1 MYIISQG
8 KLRAYSVILTFIAAV
23 FLSLEVWAQ
32 SESRIYLL
40 HSDRLFHD
48 TQIDAKAQILVGNV
62 QFRHDDVFMYCDS
75 ALFYEASNSLDAF
88 GNVRMVQGDTVS
100 LVGDVMYY
108 DGLDKLARVRNNVVL
123 IHGQMTLYT
132 DSLDYDRLYNVGYFF
147 EGGRIVTTDN
157 EMTSDW
163 GEYRPETKV
172 AVFNYNVHMVSPAPP
187 QQTRTT
193 LLTDTLYYNTVT
205 SVANARGPSTIDDGG
220 CHIYTEFGY
229 MNSKSND
236 LTLLMRSEM
245 SNNGKKLIGD
255 SIVWNSV
262 DSIGEAFGNVVYTD
276 LLNKNAMT
284 GNYCYY
290 DDRTGYSLGTD
301 SACIIDFSQGAD
313 TMYMH
318 ADSIKMYSFNLKTD
332 SAYRTMHAYNHVRMF
347 RRDMQGVCDSLVY
360 QTRDSMMI
368 MYKDPIVWTGSQQ
381 LLGEEIQAFMN
392 DSTIDSI
399 YVLRQTLSC
408 ERLDSLHY
416 NQVAGHEMHSYM
428 ENGELKMTHVIG
440 NVIVNYF
447 PLDED
452 SLLIAMNHMES
463 TEMKMYMGENR
474 RMKKIWMP
482 AATGT
487 FYPIPMIPGDVRF
500 LENFQWFDYVRP
512 LDPQDIF
519 NWRGKSSGTEL
530 KKSVQ
535 RKAPL
540 QNIKKIGKKHGN
552 VQDASAQKI

>member
-1 MYIISQG
+1 M
-8 KLRAYSVILTFIAAV
+8 SVLFSAE
-23 FLSLEVWAQ
+23 LWAQ
-32 SESRIYLL
+32 GESRIFLL

-48 TQIDAKAQILVGNV
+48 IEIDAQAQILVGNV

-88 GNVRMVQGDTVS
+88 GNVRMVQGDTLS
-100 LVGDVMYY
+100 LTGDILYY

-123 IHGQMTLYT
+123 VHGQMTLYT

-147 EGGRIVTTDN
+147 EGGHLITQDN
-157 EMTSDW
+157 DMTSDW
-163 GEYRPETKV
+163 GEYRPQTKV
-172 AVFNYNVHMVSPAPP
+172 AVFNYNVHLVSPAPP
-187 QQTRTT
+187 QQVRTT

-220 CHIYTEFGY
+220 CHIYTEMGY
-229 MNSKSND
+229 VNSKNNN
-236 LTLLMRSEM
+236 LTLLNRSEM

-262 DSIGEAFGNVVYTD
+262 DSIGEAFGNVFYSD
-276 LLNKNAMT
+276 MLNNNAMT

-290 DDRTGYSLGTD
+290 NDRMGYTLGTD
-301 SACIIDFSQGAD
+301 SACILDYSQGAD

-318 ADSIKMYSFNLKTD
+318 GDSIKMFTYNINTD
-332 SAYRTMHAYNHVRMF
+332 SAYRTMHAYNHVRMY

-360 QTRDSMMI
+360 LANDSMMI

-416 NQVAGHEMHSYM
+416 NQVAGQEMHSYM

-452 SLLIAMNHMES
+452 SLMVAMNHIES
-463 TEMKMYMGENR
+463 TEMKMFMGENR
-474 RMKKIWMP
+474 RMRKIWMP

-487 FYPIPMIPGDVRF
+487 FYPIPMIPGNVRF

-512 LDPQDIF
+512 QNPQDIF
-519 NWRGKSSGTEL
+519 NWRGKSKGTEL

-535 RKAPL
+535 RTVPL
-540 QNIKKIGKKHGN
+540 QKLDKIGKKHGN
-552 VQDASAQKI
+552 VQNQGAEKI

>member
-1 MYIISQG
+1 M
-8 KLRAYSVILTFIAAV
+8 RAYSVILTFIAAV

-163 GEYRPETKV
+163 GEYRPETKM

-245 SNNGKKLIGD
+245 GNNGKKLIGD

-301 SACIIDFSQGAD
+301 SACIMDFSQGAD

-318 ADSIKMYSFNLKTD
+318 ADSIKMFSFNLKTD

-447 PLDED
+447 PLAED

>member
-1 MYIISQG
+1 M
-8 KLRAYSVILTFIAAV
+8 RAYSVILTFIAAV

-236 LTLLMRSEM
+236 PTLLMRSEM

-519 NWRGKSSGTEL
+519 KWRGKSSGTEL

>member
-1 MYIISQG
+1 M
-8 KLRAYSVILTFIAAV
+8 RAYSVILTFIAAV

-301 SACIIDFSQGAD
+301 SACVMDFSQGAD

-347 RRDMQGVCDSLVY
+347 RKDMQGVCDSLVY
-360 QTRDSMMI
+360 LTNDSMMI
-368 MYKDPIVWTGSQQ
+368 MYKDPILWTGNQQ

>member
-1 MYIISQG
+1 M
-8 KLRAYSVILTFIAAV
+8 RAYSVILTFIAAV

-48 TQIDAKAQILVGNV
+48 IQIDAKAQILVGNV

-163 GEYRPETKV
+163 GEYRPDTKV

>member
-1 MYIISQG
+1 M
-8 KLRAYSVILTFIAAV
+8 RAYSVILTFIAAV

-100 LVGDVMYY
+100 LVGDVMFY

-519 NWRGKSSGTEL
+519 KWRGKSSGTEL

>member
-1 MYIISQG
+1 M
-8 KLRAYSVILTFIAAV
+8 SVLFSAE
-23 FLSLEVWAQ
+23 LWAQ
-32 SESRIYLL
+32 GESRIFLL

-48 TQIDAKAQILVGNV
+48 TEIDAQAQILVGNV

-88 GNVRMVQGDTVS
+88 GNVRMVQGDTLS
-100 LVGDVMYY
+100 LTGDILYY

-123 IHGQMTLYT
+123 VHGQMTLYT

-147 EGGRIVTTDN
+147 EGGHLITQDN
-157 EMTSDW
+157 DMTSDW
-163 GEYRPETKV
+163 GEYRPQTKV
-172 AVFNYNVHMVSPAPP
+172 AVFNYNVHLVSPAPP
-187 QQTRTT
+187 QQARTT

-220 CHIYTEFGY
+220 CHIYTEMGY
-229 MNSKSND
+229 VNSKNNN
-236 LTLLMRSEM
+236 LTLLNRSEM

-262 DSIGEAFGNVVYTD
+262 DSIGEAFGNVFYSD
-276 LLNKNAMT
+276 MLNNNAMT

-290 DDRTGYSLGTD
+290 NDRMGYTLGTD
-301 SACIIDFSQGAD
+301 SACILDYSQGAD

-318 ADSIKMYSFNLKTD
+318 GDSIKMFTYNINTD
-332 SAYRTMHAYNHVRMF
+332 SAYRTMHAYNHVRMY
-347 RRDMQGVCDSLVY
+347 RSDMQGVCDSLVY
-360 QTRDSMMI
+360 LTSDSMMI
-368 MYKDPIVWTGSQQ
+368 MYNDPIVWAGSQQ
-381 LLGEEIQAFMN
+381 LLGEEIQVFMN

-399 YVLRQTLSC
+399 YVLRQTFSC

-416 NQVAGHEMHSYM
+416 NQVAGQEMHSYM

-447 PLDED
+447 PLDDD
-452 SLLIAMNHMES
+452 SLMVAMNHIES
-463 TEMKMYMGENR
+463 TEMKMFMGENR
-474 RMKKIWMP
+474 RMRKIWMP

-487 FYPIPMIPGDVRF
+487 FYPIPMIPGNVRF

-512 LDPQDIF
+512 QNPQDIF
-519 NWRGKSSGTEL
+519 KWRGKSKGTEL

-535 RKAPL
+535 RTVPL
-540 QNIKKIGKKHGN
+540 QKLDKIGKKHGN
-552 VQDASAQKI
+552 VQNQGAEKI

>member
-1 MYIISQG
+1 M
-8 KLRAYSVILTFIAAV
+8 RAYSVILTFIVAV

-463 TEMKMYMGENR
+463 TEMKMFMGENR

>member
-1 MYIISQG
+1 M
-8 KLRAYSVILTFIAAV
+8 RAYSVIISFIVAV

-399 YVLRQTLSC
+399 YVLRQALSC

-463 TEMKMYMGENR
+463 TEMKMFMGENR

>member
-1 MYIISQG
+1 M
-8 KLRAYSVILTFIAAV
+8 SVLFSAE
-23 FLSLEVWAQ
+23 LWAQ
-32 SESRIYLL
+32 GESRIFLL

-48 TQIDAKAQILVGNV
+48 IEIDAQAQILVGNV

-88 GNVRMVQGDTVS
+88 GNVRMVQGDTLS
-100 LVGDVMYY
+100 LTGDILYY

-123 IHGQMTLYT
+123 VHGQMTLYT

-147 EGGRIVTTDN
+147 EGGHLITQDN
-157 EMTSDW
+157 DMTSDW
-163 GEYRPETKV
+163 GEYRPQTKV
-172 AVFNYNVHMVSPAPP
+172 AVFNYNVHLVSPAPP
-187 QQTRTT
+187 QQVRTT

-220 CHIYTEFGY
+220 CHIYTEMGY
-229 MNSKSND
+229 VNSKNNN
-236 LTLLMRSEM
+236 LTLLNRSEM

-262 DSIGEAFGNVVYTD
+262 DSIGEAFGNVFYSD
-276 LLNKNAMT
+276 MLNNNAMT

-290 DDRTGYSLGTD
+290 NDRMGYTLGTD
-301 SACIIDFSQGAD
+301 SACILDYSQGAD

-318 ADSIKMYSFNLKTD
+318 GDSIKMFTYNIKTD
-332 SAYRTMHAYNHVRMF
+332 SAYRTMHAYNHVRMY

-360 QTRDSMMI
+360 LTNDSMMI

-408 ERLDSLHY
+408 ERMDSLHY
-416 NQVAGHEMHSYM
+416 NQVAGQEMHSYM

-452 SLLIAMNHMES
+452 SLMVAMNHIES
-463 TEMKMYMGENR
+463 TEMKMFMGENR
-474 RMKKIWMP
+474 RMRKIWMP

-487 FYPIPMIPGDVRF
+487 FYPIPMIPGNVRF

-512 LDPQDIF
+512 QNPQDIF
-519 NWRGKSSGTEL
+519 NWRGKSKGTEL

-535 RKAPL
+535 RTVPL
-540 QNIKKIGKKHGN
+540 QKLDKIGKKHGN
-552 VQDASAQKI
+552 VQNQGAEKI

>member
-1 MYIISQG
+1 M
-8 KLRAYSVILTFIAAV
+8 RAYSVILTFIAAV

-519 NWRGKSSGTEL
+519 KWRGKSSGTEL

>member
-1 MYIISQG
+1 MKYQS
-8 KLRAYSVILTFIAAV
+8 LILTLLMSVLFSAE
-23 FLSLEVWAQ
+23 LWAQ
-32 SESRIYLL
+32 GESRIFLL

-48 TQIDAKAQILVGNV
+48 TEIDAQAQILVGNV

-88 GNVRMVQGDTVS
+88 GNVRMVQGDTLS
-100 LVGDVMYY
+100 LTADVLYY

-123 IHGQMTLYT
+123 VHGQMTLYT

-147 EGGRIVTTDN
+147 EGGHLITQDN
-157 EMTSDW
+157 DMTSDW
-163 GEYRPETKV
+163 GEYRPQTKV
-172 AVFNYNVHMVSPAPP
+172 AVFNYNVHLVSPAPP
-187 QQTRTT
+187 QQARTT

-220 CHIYTEFGY
+220 CHIYTEMGY
-229 MNSKSND
+229 VNSKNNN
-236 LTLLMRSEM
+236 LTLLNRSEM

-262 DSIGEAFGNVVYTD
+262 DSIGEAFGNVFYSD
-276 LLNKNAMT
+276 MLNNNAMT

-290 DDRTGYSLGTD
+290 NDRMGYTLGTD
-301 SACIIDFSQGAD
+301 SACILDYSQGAD

-318 ADSIKMYSFNLKTD
+318 GDSIKMFTYNIKTD
-332 SAYRTMHAYNHVRMF
+332 SAYRTMHAYNHVRMY

-360 QTRDSMMI
+360 LTNDSMMI

-416 NQVAGHEMHSYM
+416 NQVAGQEMHSYM

-447 PLDED
+447 PLDDD
-452 SLLIAMNHMES
+452 SLMVAMNHIES
-463 TEMKMYMGENR
+463 TEMKMFMGDNR
-474 RMKKIWMP
+474 RMRKIWMP

-487 FYPIPMIPGDVRF
+487 FYPIPMIPGNVRF

-512 LDPQDIF
+512 QNPQDIF
-519 NWRGKSSGTEL
+519 KWRGKSKGTEL

-535 RKAPL
+535 RTVPL
-540 QNIKKIGKKHGN
+540 QKLDKIGKKHGN
-552 VQDASAQKI
+552 VQNQGAEKI

>member
-1 MYIISQG
+1 M
-8 KLRAYSVILTFIAAV
+8 SVLFSAE
-23 FLSLEVWAQ
+23 LWAQ
-32 SESRIYLL
+32 GESRIFLL

-48 TQIDAKAQILVGNV
+48 AEIDAQAQILVGNV

-88 GNVRMVQGDTVS
+88 GNVRMVQGDTLS
-100 LVGDVMYY
+100 LTGDILYY

-123 IHGQMTLYT
+123 VHGQMTLYT

-147 EGGRIVTTDN
+147 EGGHLITQDN
-157 EMTSDW
+157 DMTSDW
-163 GEYRPETKV
+163 GEYRPQTKV
-172 AVFNYNVHMVSPAPP
+172 AVFNYNVHLVSPAPP
-187 QQTRTT
+187 QQVRTT

-220 CHIYTEFGY
+220 CHIYTEMGY
-229 MNSKSND
+229 VNSKNNN
-236 LTLLMRSEM
+236 LTLLNRSEM

-262 DSIGEAFGNVVYTD
+262 DSIGEAFGNVFYSD
-276 LLNKNAMT
+276 MLNNNAMT

-290 DDRTGYSLGTD
+290 NDRMGYTLGTD
-301 SACIIDFSQGAD
+301 SACILDYSQGAD

-318 ADSIKMYSFNLKTD
+318 GDSIKMFTYNIKTD
-332 SAYRTMHAYNHVRMF
+332 SAYRTMHAYNHVRMY

-360 QTRDSMMI
+360 LTNDSMMI

-408 ERLDSLHY
+408 ERMDSLHY
-416 NQVAGHEMHSYM
+416 NQVAGQEMHSYM

-452 SLLIAMNHMES
+452 SLMVAMNHIES
-463 TEMKMYMGENR
+463 TEMKMFMGENR
-474 RMKKIWMP
+474 RMRKIWMP

-487 FYPIPMIPGDVRF
+487 FYPIPMIPGNVRF

-512 LDPQDIF
+512 QNPQDIF
-519 NWRGKSSGTEL
+519 NWRGKSKGTEL

-535 RKAPL
+535 RTVPL
-540 QNIKKIGKKHGN
+540 QKLDKIGKKHGN
-552 VQDASAQKI
+552 VQNQGAEKI

>member
-1 MYIISQG
+1 M
-8 KLRAYSVILTFIAAV
+8 RAYSVILTFIAAV

-245 SNNGKKLIGD
+245 SNDGKKLIGD

-463 TEMKMYMGENR
+463 TEMKMFMGENR

>member
-1 MYIISQG
+1 M
-8 KLRAYSVILTFIAAV
+8 SVLFSAE
-23 FLSLEVWAQ
+23 LWAQ
-32 SESRIYLL
+32 GESRIFLL

-48 TQIDAKAQILVGNV
+48 TEIDAQAQILVGNV

-88 GNVRMVQGDTVS
+88 GNVRMVQGDTLS
-100 LVGDVMYY
+100 LTGDILYY

-123 IHGQMTLYT
+123 VHGQMTLYT

-147 EGGRIVTTDN
+147 EGGHLITQDN
-157 EMTSDW
+157 DMTSDW
-163 GEYRPETKV
+163 GEYRPQTKV
-172 AVFNYNVHMVSPAPP
+172 AVFNYNVHLVSPAPP
-187 QQTRTT
+187 QQVRTT

-220 CHIYTEFGY
+220 CHIYTEMGY
-229 MNSKSND
+229 VNSKNNN
-236 LTLLMRSEM
+236 LTLLNRSEM

-262 DSIGEAFGNVVYTD
+262 DSIGEAFGNVFYSD
-276 LLNKNAMT
+276 MLNNNAMT

-290 DDRTGYSLGTD
+290 NDRMGYTLGTD
-301 SACIIDFSQGAD
+301 SACILDYSQGAD

-318 ADSIKMYSFNLKTD
+318 GDSIKMFTYNIKTD
-332 SAYRTMHAYNHVRMF
+332 SAYRTMHAYNHVRMY

-360 QTRDSMMI
+360 LTNDSMMI

-408 ERLDSLHY
+408 ERMDSLHY
-416 NQVAGHEMHSYM
+416 NQVAGQEMHSYM

-452 SLLIAMNHMES
+452 SLMVAMNHIES
-463 TEMKMYMGENR
+463 TEMKMFMGENR
-474 RMKKIWMP
+474 RMRKIWMP

-487 FYPIPMIPGDVRF
+487 FYPIPMIPGNVRF

-512 LDPQDIF
+512 QNPQDIF
-519 NWRGKSSGTEL
+519 NWRGKSKGTEL

-535 RKAPL
+535 RTVPL
-540 QNIKKIGKKHGN
+540 QKLDKIGKKHGN
-552 VQDASAQKI
+552 VQNQGAEKI

>member
-1 MYIISQG
+1 M
-8 KLRAYSVILTFIAAV
+8 RAYSVILTFIAAV

-318 ADSIKMYSFNLKTD
+318 ADSIKMYSYNLKTD

>member
-1 MYIISQG
+1 M
-8 KLRAYSVILTFIAAV
+8 RAYSVILTFIAAV

-163 GEYRPETKV
+163 GEYRPDTKM

>member
-1 MYIISQG
+1 MKYQS
-8 KLRAYSVILTFIAAV
+8 LILTLLMSVLFSAE
-23 FLSLEVWAQ
+23 LWAQ
-32 SESRIYLL
+32 GESRIFLL

-48 TQIDAKAQILVGNV
+48 TEIDAQAQILVGNV

-88 GNVRMVQGDTVS
+88 GNVRMVQGDTLS
-100 LVGDVMYY
+100 LTGDILYY

-123 IHGQMTLYT
+123 VHGQMTLYT

-147 EGGRIVTTDN
+147 EGGHLITQDN
-157 EMTSDW
+157 DMTSDW
-163 GEYRPETKV
+163 GEYRPQTKV
-172 AVFNYNVHMVSPAPP
+172 AVFNYNVHLVSPAPP
-187 QQTRTT
+187 QQARTT
-193 LLTDTLYYNTVT
+193 LLTDTLYYNTLT

-220 CHIYTEFGY
+220 CHIYTEMGY
-229 MNSKSND
+229 VNSKNNN
-236 LTLLMRSEM
+236 LTLLNRSEM

-262 DSIGEAFGNVVYTD
+262 DSIGEAFGNVFYSD
-276 LLNKNAMT
+276 MLNNNAMT

-290 DDRTGYSLGTD
+290 NDRMGYTLGTD
-301 SACIIDFSQGAD
+301 SACILDYSQGAD

-318 ADSIKMYSFNLKTD
+318 GDSIKMFTYNIKTD
-332 SAYRTMHAYNHVRMF
+332 SAYRTMHAYNHVRMY
-347 RRDMQGVCDSLVY
+347 RSDMQGVCDSLVY
-360 QTRDSMMI
+360 LTSDSMMI
-368 MYKDPIVWTGSQQ
+368 MYNDPIVWAGSQQ
-381 LLGEEIQAFMN
+381 LLGEEIQVFMN

-416 NQVAGHEMHSYM
+416 NQVAGQEMHSYM

-440 NVIVNYF
+440 NVMVNYF
-447 PLDED
+447 PLDDD
-452 SLLIAMNHMES
+452 SLMVAMNHIES
-463 TEMKMYMGENR
+463 TEMKMFMGENR
-474 RMKKIWMP
+474 RMRKIWMP

-487 FYPIPMIPGDVRF
+487 FYPIPMIPGNVRF

-512 LDPQDIF
+512 QNPQDIF
-519 NWRGKSSGTEL
+519 KWRGKSKGTEL

-535 RKAPL
+535 RTVPL
-540 QNIKKIGKKHGN
+540 QKLDKIGKKHGN
-552 VQDASAQKI
+552 VQNQGAEKI

>member
-1 MYIISQG
+1 M
-8 KLRAYSVILTFIAAV
+8 RAYSVILTFIAAV

-301 SACIIDFSQGAD
+301 SACIMDFSQGAD

-463 TEMKMYMGENR
+463 TEMKMFMGENR

-519 NWRGKSSGTEL
+519 KWRGKSSGTEL

>member
-1 MYIISQG
+1 MKYQS
-8 KLRAYSVILTFIAAV
+8 LILTLLMSVLFSAE
-23 FLSLEVWAQ
+23 LWAQ
-32 SESRIYLL
+32 GESRIFLL

-48 TQIDAKAQILVGNV
+48 TEIDAQAQILVGNV

-88 GNVRMVQGDTVS
+88 GNVRMVQGDTLS
-100 LVGDVMYY
+100 LTGDILYY

-123 IHGQMTLYT
+123 VHGQMTLYT

-147 EGGRIVTTDN
+147 EGGHLITQDN
-157 EMTSDW
+157 DMTSDW
-163 GEYRPETKV
+163 GEYRPQTKV
-172 AVFNYNVHMVSPAPP
+172 AVFNYNVHLVSPAPP
-187 QQTRTT
+187 QQVRTT

-220 CHIYTEFGY
+220 CHIYTEMGY
-229 MNSKSND
+229 VNSKNNN
-236 LTLLMRSEM
+236 LTLLNRSEM

-262 DSIGEAFGNVVYTD
+262 DSIGEAFGNVFYSD
-276 LLNKNAMT
+276 MLNNNAMT

-290 DDRTGYSLGTD
+290 NDRMGYTLGTD
-301 SACIIDFSQGAD
+301 SACILDYSQGAD

-318 ADSIKMYSFNLKTD
+318 GDSIKMFTYNIKTD
-332 SAYRTMHAYNHVRMF
+332 SAYRTMHAYNHVRMY

-360 QTRDSMMI
+360 LTSDSMMI
-368 MYKDPIVWTGSQQ
+368 MYNDPIVWAGSQQ
-381 LLGEEIQAFMN
+381 LLGEEIQVFMN

-416 NQVAGHEMHSYM
+416 NQVAGQEMHSYM

-452 SLLIAMNHMES
+452 SLMVAMNHMES
-463 TEMKMYMGENR
+463 TEMKMFMGENR
-474 RMKKIWMP
+474 RMRKIWMP

-487 FYPIPMIPGDVRF
+487 FYPIPMIPGNVRF

-512 LDPQDIF
+512 QNPQDIF
-519 NWRGKSSGTEL
+519 KWRGKSKGTEL

-535 RKAPL
+535 RTVPL
-540 QNIKKIGKKHGN
+540 QKLDKIGKKHGN
-552 VQDASAQKI
+552 VQNQGAEKI

>member
-1 MYIISQG
+1 M
-8 KLRAYSVILTFIAAV
+8 SVLFSAE
-23 FLSLEVWAQ
+23 LWAQ
-32 SESRIYLL
+32 GESRIFLL

-48 TQIDAKAQILVGNV
+48 TEIDAQAQILVGNV

-88 GNVRMVQGDTVS
+88 GNVRMVQGDTLS
-100 LVGDVMYY
+100 LTADVLYY

-123 IHGQMTLYT
+123 VHGQMTLYT

-147 EGGRIVTTDN
+147 EGGHLITQDN
-157 EMTSDW
+157 DMTSDW
-163 GEYRPETKV
+163 GEYRPQTKV
-172 AVFNYNVHMVSPAPP
+172 AVFNYNVHLVSPAPP
-187 QQTRTT
+187 QQARTT

-220 CHIYTEFGY
+220 CHIYTEMGY
-229 MNSKSND
+229 VNSKNNN
-236 LTLLMRSEM
+236 LTLLNRSEM

-262 DSIGEAFGNVVYTD
+262 DSIGEAFGNVFYSD
-276 LLNKNAMT
+276 MLNNNAMT

-290 DDRTGYSLGTD
+290 NDRMGYTLGTD
-301 SACIIDFSQGAD
+301 SACILDYSQGAD

-318 ADSIKMYSFNLKTD
+318 GDSIKMFTYNINTD
-332 SAYRTMHAYNHVRMF
+332 SAYRTMHAYNHVRMY

-360 QTRDSMMI
+360 LTSDSMMI
-368 MYKDPIVWTGSQQ
+368 MYNDPIVWAGSQQ
-381 LLGEEIQAFMN
+381 LLGEEIQVFMN

-416 NQVAGHEMHSYM
+416 NQVAGQEMHSYM

-447 PLDED
+447 PLDDD
-452 SLLIAMNHMES
+452 SLMVAMNHIES
-463 TEMKMYMGENR
+463 TEMKMFMGENR
-474 RMKKIWMP
+474 RMRKIWMP

-487 FYPIPMIPGDVRF
+487 FYPIPMIPGNVRF

-512 LDPQDIF
+512 QNPQDIF
-519 NWRGKSSGTEL
+519 KWRGKSKGTEL

-535 RKAPL
+535 RTVPL
-540 QNIKKIGKKHGN
+540 QKLDKIGKKHGN
-552 VQDASAQKI
+552 VQNQGAEKI

>member
-1 MYIISQG
+1 M
-8 KLRAYSVILTFIAAV
+8 RAYSVILTFIAAV

-512 LDPQDIF
+512 LGPQDIF

>member
-1 MYIISQG
+1 M
-8 KLRAYSVILTFIAAV
+8 RAYSVILTFIAAV

-318 ADSIKMYSFNLKTD
+318 ADSIKVYSFNLKTD

>member
-1 MYIISQG
+1 M
-8 KLRAYSVILTFIAAV
+8 SVLFSAE
-23 FLSLEVWAQ
+23 LWAQ
-32 SESRIYLL
+32 GESRIFLL

-48 TQIDAKAQILVGNV
+48 IEIDAQAQILVGNV

-88 GNVRMVQGDTVS
+88 GNVRMVQGDTLS
-100 LVGDVMYY
+100 LTGDILYY

-123 IHGQMTLYT
+123 VHGQMTLYT

-147 EGGRIVTTDN
+147 EGGHLITQDN
-157 EMTSDW
+157 DMTSDW
-163 GEYRPETKV
+163 GEYRPQTKV
-172 AVFNYNVHMVSPAPP
+172 AVFNYNVHLVSPAPP
-187 QQTRTT
+187 QQVRTT

-220 CHIYTEFGY
+220 CHIYTEMGY
-229 MNSKSND
+229 VNSKNNN
-236 LTLLMRSEM
+236 LTLLNRSEM

-262 DSIGEAFGNVVYTD
+262 DSIGEAFGNVFYSD
-276 LLNKNAMT
+276 MLNNNAMT

-290 DDRTGYSLGTD
+290 NDRMGYTLGTD
-301 SACIIDFSQGAD
+301 SACILDYSQGAD

-318 ADSIKMYSFNLKTD
+318 GDSIKMFTYNINTD
-332 SAYRTMHAYNHVRMF
+332 SAYRTMHAYNHVRMY

-360 QTRDSMMI
+360 LTNDSMMI

-408 ERLDSLHY
+408 ERMDSLHY
-416 NQVAGHEMHSYM
+416 NQVAGQEMHSYM

-452 SLLIAMNHMES
+452 SLMVAMNHIES
-463 TEMKMYMGENR
+463 TEMKMFMGENR
-474 RMKKIWMP
+474 RMRKIWMP

-487 FYPIPMIPGDVRF
+487 FYPIPMIPGNVRF

-512 LDPQDIF
+512 QNPQDIF
-519 NWRGKSSGTEL
+519 NWRGKSKGTEL

-535 RKAPL
+535 RTVPL
-540 QNIKKIGKKHGN
+540 QKLDKIGKKHGN
-552 VQDASAQKI
+552 VQNQRAEKI

>member
-1 MYIISQG
+1 M
-8 KLRAYSVILTFIAAV
+8 RAYSVILTFIAAV

-123 IHGQMTLYT
+123 IHGQMPLYT

-301 SACIIDFSQGAD
+301 SACVMDFSQGAD

-360 QTRDSMMI
+360 QPRDSMMI

-463 TEMKMYMGENR
+463 TEMKMFMGENR

-519 NWRGKSSGTEL
+519 KWRGKSSGTEL

>member
-1 MYIISQG
+1 M
-8 KLRAYSVILTFIAAV
+8 RAYSVILTFIAAV

-368 MYKDPIVWTGSQQ
+368 MYKEPILWTGNQQ

>member
-1 MYIISQG
+1 M
-8 KLRAYSVILTFIAAV
+8 RAYSVILTFIAAV

>member
-1 MYIISQG
+1 M
-8 KLRAYSVILTFIAAV
+8 RAYSVILTFIAAV

-123 IHGQMTLYT
+123 IHGQMILYT

-368 MYKDPIVWTGSQQ
+368 MYKDPIVWTGNQQ

>member
-1 MYIISQG
+1 M
-8 KLRAYSVILTFIAAV
+8 RAYSVILTFIAAV

-399 YVLRQTLSC
+399 YVLRQTLAC